1 MRSLKNKFEG
11 LSSEIEQQ
19 AALKERLKLQ
29 FNLMKLQVV
38 TVMQQMDQ
46 KSLEVAEVKIDFK
59 GKL

>member
-1 MRSLKNKFEG
+1 MRSLKNKLEG

-38 TVMQQMDQ
+38 TIMQQMDQ
-46 KSLEVAEVKIDFK
+46 KSLEVA
-59 GKL
+59 